1 MSARPLSALV
11 TFAVPLAI
19 TLVAAC
25 SPGSAPGGAPG
36 TAEPAATADPALMPR
51 ISINQLMVAVVD
63 NAAHILW
70 DVEREGMAPKD
81 SSDWLEIENHAIQLA
96 AAATLIQVGGTGQA
110 DMGWI
115 RQVGWRD
122 HADMMGGAAV
132 AALEA
137 ARNRDL
143 AALVKANGDLVA
155 SCETCHKAF
164 KPELPSEGLL
174 HQRPHSD
181 SHAPSR

>member
-1 MSARPLSALV
+1 
-11 TFAVPLAI
+11 
-19 TLVAAC
+19 
-25 SPGSAPGGAPG
+25 
-36 TAEPAATADPALMPR
+36 MPR
-51 ISINQLMVAVVD
+51 ISINQLMVAMVD

-70 DVEREGMAPKD
+70 DVERDGMAPKD
-81 SSDWLEIENHAIQLA
+81 AADWLEVENHAIQLA
-96 AAATLIQVGGTGQA
+96 AAGTLIQVGGTGQA

-115 RQVGWRD
+115 RQNGWRD
-122 HADMMGGAAV
+122 QADMMSGAAV

-143 AALVKANGDLVA
+143 PALVKANGDLVA

-181 SHAPSR
+181 SHAATR

>member
-11 TFAVPLAI
+11 TFGIPLAI
-19 TLVAAC
+19 TLAC
-25 SPGSAPGGAPG
+25 STGPGPGGASG
-36 TAEPAATADPALMPR
+36 TAEPVGTAEPSIMPR
-51 ISINQLMVAVVD
+51 ISINQLMVAMVD
-63 NAAHILW
+63 NAAHVLW
-70 DVEREGMAPKD
+70 DVERDGMAPKD
-81 SSDWLEIENHAIQLA
+81 AADWLEVENHAIQLA
-96 AAATLIQVGGTGQA
+96 AAGTLIQVGGTGQA

-132 AALEA
+132 GALEA
-137 ARNRDL
+137 ARNRDM

-181 SHAPSR
+181 SHAASR